1 MKNISD
7 KIKDLTDE
15 SHPEGGFALDLGCG
29 EGKFSILMAQ
39 NGLTVDA
46 VDESAI
52 KLNVLRDT
60 KGILDIHTFCEDVGR
75 FNIPVGKYKTAVAR
89 NIFPF
94 IKDKEIVK
102 KIITSVATGLTSGG
116 KFGLTLFGPKDAW
129 APNPK
134 MSFFEHSE
142 ILSTLEKAGLEL
154 IDKEEY
160 EGEGYTMANEI
171 KHWHIHTYIT
181 RKK

>member
-102 KIITSVATGLTSGG
+102 KIS
-116 KFGLTLFGPKDAW
+116 LTLFGPKDAW